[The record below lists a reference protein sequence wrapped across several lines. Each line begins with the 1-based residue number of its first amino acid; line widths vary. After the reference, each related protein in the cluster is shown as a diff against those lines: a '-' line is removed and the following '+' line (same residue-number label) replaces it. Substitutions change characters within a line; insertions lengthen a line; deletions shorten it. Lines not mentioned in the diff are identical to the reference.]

1 MKLGEWQKENKV
13 PSAVIKSILELLDST
28 AEDEA
33 FHRLKRPNARKW
45 RRQVNRQLNL
55 DSTTELRRA
64 SSLRILAA
72 KRGYVSKSIH
82 THKAC
87 WQWLKHVFPR
97 PLFSSQTT
105 PGWLFRVSFEMQSDI
120 SRQRRRECAH
130 TEFQYPRRQ
139 EERVRHTDQTAYL
152 KLAIVFLRALSDH
165 HQVSHLRLAA
175 QCLRIFELKL

>member
-1 MKLGEWQKENKV
+1 MK
-13 PSAVIKSILELLDST
+13 KSKKNLLCPLTIIQPYQRLSSGAPGHWLRNST
-28 AEDEA
+28 
-33 FHRLKRPNARKW
+33 
-45 RRQVNRQLNL
+45 
-55 DSTTELRRA
+55 SGLRRA

-120 SRQRRRECAH
+120 SRQLRRECAH
-130 TEFQYPRRQ
+130 TEFQYPTRQ
-139 EERVRHTDQTAYL
+139 DERVQHTDQTAYL
-152 KLAIVFLRALSDH
+152 KLAIVFLRASSDH

-175 QCLRIFELKL
+175 QRLRIFEPKLSKAHLYF